1 MARTRE
7 EVDAELAAL
16 RDVWPR
22 DDDAIVDAQMMVLAE
37 SMSAGQVSTY
47 FRGHPEAVMNA
58 ALEASYWLT
67 GAMGPGYP
75 SPSARWA

>member
-16 RDVWPR
+16 RAVWPR
-22 DDDAIVDAQMMVLAE
+22 DDAIEAQVLVLAE